1 MLTVTAEQ
9 PLEVNV
15 LTLPEVSIGNE
26 LTIASLP
33 AVEVSGLVSV
43 TLPDVLTVTAER
55 PLEVNVL
62 TLPEVSI
69 GNELTIASLPAVE
82 VSGLVSVTLPDV
94 LTVTAEQ
101 PLEVNVLTLPEVS
114 IGNELTIASLPAV
127 EVSGLVSVTL
137 PDVLTLPEVSIGNEL
152 TIASLPAV
160 EVSGLVSVTLPEVL
174 TVTAEQPLDVNVL
187 TLPEVSIG
195 NELTIAS
202 LPAIEISGTPTVLI
216 DQPIEVTTGT
226 TNLAVQL
233 AARTVTNDIQ
243 SYTLNS
249 TSTITTP
256 VYYVGELRDF
266 GYLMFS
272 TAQDVTAIAYASP
285 LPSGIPAISLA
296 GPVALSPTQVV
307 LPAGYAT
314 GGYIANVEYSHY
326 SYVALE
332 VSTSTDVTVDIYFQ
346 GQI

>member
-1 MLTVTAEQ
+1 MPNRIIYNNNPENVKTQIYGSDPNQPIEVFDGALAVTGVLGVDTTTPLSVSVNSLPTIEISGAQSIEITGVASVSIVNPVIVSSLPAVEVSGLVSVTLPEVLTVTAEQ

-43 TLPDVLTVTAER
+43 TLPDVLTVTAE
-55 PLEVNVL
+55 
-62 TLPEVSI
+62 
-69 GNELTIASLPAVE
+69 
-82 VSGLVSVTLPDV
+82 
-94 LTVTAEQ
+94 Q
-101 PLEVNVLTLPEVS
+101 PLE
-114 IGNELTIASLPAV
+114 
-127 EVSGLVSVTL
+127 
-137 PDVLTLPEVSIGNEL
+137 
-152 TIASLPAV
+152 
-160 EVSGLVSVTLPEVL
+160 
-174 TVTAEQPLDVNVL
+174 VNVL

>member
-1 MLTVTAEQ
+1 MPNRIIYNNNPENVKTQIYGSDPNQPIEVFDGALAVTGVLGVDTTT
-9 PLEVNV
+9 PLS
-15 LTLPEVSIGNE
+15 VSIDSLPAIEISGAQSIEITGVASVSIVNPV
-26 LTIASLP
+26 IVSSLP

-43 TLPDVLTVTAER
+43 TLA
-55 PLEVNVL
+55 
-62 TLPEVSI
+62 
-69 GNELTIASLPAVE
+69 
-82 VSGLVSVTLPDV
+82 DV

-101 PLEVNVLTLPEVS
+101 PLE
-114 IGNELTIASLPAV
+114 
-127 EVSGLVSVTL
+127 
-137 PDVLTLPEVSIGNEL
+137 
-152 TIASLPAV
+152 
-160 EVSGLVSVTLPEVL
+160 
-174 TVTAEQPLDVNVL
+174 VNVL

-272 TAQDVTAIAYASP
+272 TAQDVTAISYASP

>member
-1 MLTVTAEQ
+1 MPNRIIYNNNPENVKTKIYGSDPNQPIEVFDGALAVTGVLGVDTTT
-9 PLEVNV
+9 PLS
-15 LTLPEVSIGNE
+15 VSID
-26 LTIASLP
+26 SLP
-33 AVEVSGLVSV
+33 AIEISGAQSIEITGVAS
-43 TLPDVLTVTAER
+43 
-55 PLEVNVL
+55 
-62 TLPEVSI
+62 VSI
-69 GNELTIASLPAVE
+69 VNPVIVSSLPAVE

-101 PLEVNVLTLPEVS
+101 PLE
-114 IGNELTIASLPAV
+114 
-127 EVSGLVSVTL
+127 
-137 PDVLTLPEVSIGNEL
+137 
-152 TIASLPAV
+152 
-160 EVSGLVSVTLPEVL
+160 
-174 TVTAEQPLDVNVL
+174 VNVL

-272 TAQDVTAIAYASP
+272 TAQDVTAISYASP

>member
-1 MLTVTAEQ
+1 MPNRIIYNNNPENVKTQIYGSDPNQPIEVFDGALAVTGVLGVDTTT
-9 PLEVNV
+9 PLS
-15 LTLPEVSIGNE
+15 VSID
-26 LTIASLP
+26 SLP
-33 AVEVSGLVSV
+33 AIEISGAQSIEITGVAS
-43 TLPDVLTVTAER
+43 
-55 PLEVNVL
+55 
-62 TLPEVSI
+62 VSI
-69 GNELTIASLPAVE
+69 VNPVIVSSLPAVE

-137 PDVLTLPEVSIGNEL
+137 AD
-152 TIASLPAV
+152 
-160 EVSGLVSVTLPEVL
+160 VL
-174 TVTAEQPLDVNVL
+174 TVTAEQPLEVNVL

>member
-1 MLTVTAEQ
+1 M
-9 PLEVNV
+9 
-15 LTLPEVSIGNE
+15 
-26 LTIASLP
+26 
-33 AVEVSGLVSV
+33 
-43 TLPDVLTVTAER
+43 LTVTAER

-82 VSGLVSVTLPDV
+82 VSGLVSVTLPD
-94 LTVTAEQ
+94 
-101 PLEVNVLTLPEVS
+101 
-114 IGNELTIASLPAV
+114 
-127 EVSGLVSVTL
+127 
-137 PDVLTLPEVSIGNEL
+137 
-152 TIASLPAV
+152 
-160 EVSGLVSVTLPEVL
+160 
-174 TVTAEQPLDVNVL
+174 VL

>member
-1 MLTVTAEQ
+1 MPNRIIYNNNPENVKTQIYGSDPNQPIEVFDGALAVTGVLGVDTTT
-9 PLEVNV
+9 PLS
-15 LTLPEVSIGNE
+15 VSIDSLPAIEISGAQSIEITGVASVSIVNPV
-26 LTIASLP
+26 IVSSLP

-43 TLPDVLTVTAER
+43 TLA
-55 PLEVNVL
+55 
-62 TLPEVSI
+62 
-69 GNELTIASLPAVE
+69 
-82 VSGLVSVTLPDV
+82 DV

-137 PDVLTLPEVSIGNEL
+137 AD
-152 TIASLPAV
+152 
-160 EVSGLVSVTLPEVL
+160 VL
-174 TVTAEQPLDVNVL
+174 TVTAEQPLEVNVL

>member
-43 TLPDVLTVTAER
+43 TLA
-55 PLEVNVL
+55 
-62 TLPEVSI
+62 
-69 GNELTIASLPAVE
+69 
-82 VSGLVSVTLPDV
+82 DV

-137 PDVLTLPEVSIGNEL
+137 ADVLTVTAEQPLEVNVLTLPEVSIGNEL

-160 EVSGLVSVTLPEVL
+160 EVSGLVSVTLADVL
-174 TVTAEQPLDVNVL
+174 TVTAEQPLEVNVL

-272 TAQDVTAIAYASP
+272 TAQDVTAISYASP